1 MFNAEQPGKAT
12 DFQVLDDLHKQL
24 NSIICVLNKVDTI
37 KESEGETVEGVI
49 EKLKKNYKTAI
60 PDADCIPEI
69 YPASSGM
76 ALAARDKKN
85 IVEFNGRTD
94 FTGEECQRLEEKSGM
109 KEFEDRLWRYLTH
122 GERTKQ
128 ALMAPVEQSIG
139 LLTKLK
145 ALDKKT
151 LEVIDGAKDVDD
163 LEESRIQ
170 LEKQKDTM
178 LSELENNTA
187 EIKDKINNARREF
200 MEKIDATI
208 IVRGL
213 RAVTD
218 FEYELQ
224 IAQSNHRV
232 NPKIDTVF
240 LTTNV
245 KYSYLSS
252 TIVKEYASYGGD
264 ISHFVPPQFI
274 ERIYD
279 KYNIKK

>member
-1 MFNAEQPGKAT
+1 M
-12 DFQVLDDLHKQL
+12 
-24 NSIICVLNKVDTI
+24 
-37 KESEGETVEGVI
+37 
-49 EKLKKNYKTAI
+49 
-60 PDADCIPEI
+60 
-69 YPASSGM
+69 
-76 ALAARDKKN
+76 AARDKKN

-200 MEKIDATI
+200 MEKIDADGERFKERYCRQLDNWETLDDI
-208 IVRGL
+208 EP
-213 RAVTD
+213 A
-218 FEYELQ
+218 
-224 IAQSNHRV
+224 
-232 NPKIDTVF
+232 KIK
-240 LTTNV
+240 L
-245 KYSYLSS
+245 
-252 TIVKEYASYGGD
+252 
-264 ISHFVPPQFI
+264 P
-274 ERIYD
+274 
-279 KYNIKK
+279 